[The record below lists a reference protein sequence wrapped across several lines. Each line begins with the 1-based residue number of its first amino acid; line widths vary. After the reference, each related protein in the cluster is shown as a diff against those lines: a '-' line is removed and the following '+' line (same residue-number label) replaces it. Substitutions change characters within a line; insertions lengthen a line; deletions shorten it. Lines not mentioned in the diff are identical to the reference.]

1 MSSGRQGQGMNA
13 SRRFTI
19 AAIALSACMGA
30 VLALVFERA
39 GEAAASLSESRAV
52 DLRVAEEL
60 RPSLAEFPEPPDVRR
75 SPLLLPSLRQ
85 SASDDADAMHDRFAF
100 VSPEVGTLVMPWE
113 TAAVLETPPPS
124 WSTEVKALAAATARN
139 FASLPATVARAVKRT
154 YTLKGRLA
162 EIAPVA
168 LQRVQSRFQD
178 AKVQW
183 PPVELAYVA
192 IKDERALEV
201 YAKSMTGAWQF
212 VHRYKVLG
220 ASGKTGPKL
229 VRGDKQVP
237 EGVYRISYLN
247 PNSAYHVSMRVSYP
261 NAFDREMAKQDGRKD
276 LGGDIMI
283 HGKNLSAGCL
293 AVGDQNAEELFVLA
307 NEVGLKNVSVVI
319 APTDLRSKAAPAL
332 ASGPAWTG
340 KLYTE
345 IASAMTP
352 FKAPPPAP
360 SLLSSLFGL

>member
-1 MSSGRQGQGMNA
+1 MDA
-13 SRRFTI
+13 SRRLTI
-19 AAIALSACMGA
+19 ASMALAACLGA
-30 VLALVFERA
+30 VLALAIDRSGDDF
-39 GEAAASLSESRAV
+39 ASLAEVRAV
-52 DLRVAEEL
+52 DLRIADTL
-60 RPSLAEFPEPPDVRR
+60 RPSLADFPEAPDPRR
-75 SPLLLPSLRQ
+75 SALLLPSPLPIELSE
-85 SASDDADAMHDRFAF
+85 SAAAMHDRFAF
-100 VSPEVGTLVMPWE
+100 VSPDAGPLAMPWE
-113 TAAVLETPPPS
+113 TTETIASPVPS
-124 WSTEVKALAAATARN
+124 WSTEVRALAAATARN
-139 FASLPATVARAVKRT
+139 MVSLPASVARAVKRS
-154 YTLKGRLA
+154 YTLKARLA

-168 LQRVQSRFQD
+168 LERVQSKFRE
-178 AKVQW
+178 AKAQW
-183 PPVELAYVA
+183 PPVEVAYVA

-201 YAKSMTGAWQF
+201 YAKSISGAWQF

-261 NAFDREMAKQDGRKD
+261 NAFDREMAKKDGRKD

-293 AVGDQNAEELFVLA
+293 AVGDQNAEELFLLA
-307 NEVGLKNVSVVI
+307 NEVGLKNVAVVI
-319 APTDLRSKAAPAL
+319 APTDLRSKSAPTLVNA
-332 ASGPAWTG
+332 PAWTG

-345 IASAMTP
+345 IATAMTP
-352 FKAPPPAP
+352 FKAPAPPP

>member
-1 MSSGRQGQGMNA
+1 MGLVSIERVMDA
-13 SRRFTI
+13 SLRFTI
-19 AAIALSACMGA
+19 AAGSLSACMGA
-30 VLALVFERA
+30 ALALVLVAPEREEIA
-39 GEAAASLSESRAV
+39 QSPAQVSLQ
-52 DLRVAEEL
+52 L
-60 RPSLAEFPEPPDVRR
+60 RPSLAASPEPATVPYEVIDPHVRFSFVRPDVGA
-75 SPLLLPSLRQ
+75 L
-85 SASDDADAMHDRFAF
+85 AI
-100 VSPEVGTLVMPWE
+100 PWATVE
-113 TAAVLETPPPS
+113 ITEPPATS
-124 WSTEVKALAAATARN
+124 WSTEVKTLAAATARN
-139 FASLPATVARAVKRT
+139 IASLPASVARAVKRS
-154 YTLKGRLA
+154 YTLKARLA

-168 LQRVQSRFQD
+168 LERVQSKFRD
-178 AKVQW
+178 AKAQW
-183 PPVELAYVA
+183 PPTEVAYVA

-201 YAKSMTGAWQF
+201 YAKSISGAWQF

-293 AVGDQNAEELFVLA
+293 AVGDQNAEELFLLA

-340 KLYTE
+340 KLYAE
-345 IASAMTP
+345 LASAMTP

>member
-1 MSSGRQGQGMNA
+1 MNA
-13 SRRFTI
+13 RRRFAI
-19 AAIALSACMGA
+19 AAIAFSASMGA
-30 VLALVFERA
+30 VLALVVARSGVDGSTPLEVPV
-39 GEAAASLSESRAV
+39 V
-52 DLRVAEEL
+52 DLRRPDAL
-60 RPSLAEFPEPPDVRR
+60 RPSLADFPAPPDARR
-75 SPLLLPSLRQ
+75 SPLYFPAAGTPREPVTGL
-85 SASDDADAMHDRFAF
+85 HDRFAF

-113 TAAVLETPPPS
+113 AAEVLEEPPPP
-124 WSTEVKALAAATARN
+124 WSTEVKALAAATARKI
-139 FASLPATVARAVKRT
+139 ASLPASVAQAVKRN
-154 YTLKGRLA
+154 YPLKGRLA

-168 LQRVQSRFQD
+168 LKRVQSKFQE

-183 PPVELAYVA
+183 PPMELAYVA

-201 YAKSMTGAWQF
+201 YARSMPGTWQF

-247 PNSAYHVSMRVSYP
+247 PNSAYHLSMRVSYP

-307 NEVGLKNVSVVI
+307 NEVGLKNVAVVI
-319 APTDLRSKAAPAL
+319 APTDLRSKAAPTL
-332 ASGPAWTG
+332 ERGPAWTG

-352 FKAPPPAP
+352 YKPPPPPP

>member
-1 MSSGRQGQGMNA
+1 MSLQ
-13 SRRFTI
+13 
-19 AAIALSACMGA
+19 
-30 VLALVFERA
+30 
-39 GEAAASLSESRAV
+39 
-52 DLRVAEEL
+52 L
-60 RPSLAEFPEPPDVRR
+60 RPSLAASPEPATVPYEVIDPHVRFSFVRPDVGA
-75 SPLLLPSLRQ
+75 L
-85 SASDDADAMHDRFAF
+85 AI
-100 VSPEVGTLVMPWE
+100 PWATVE
-113 TAAVLETPPPS
+113 ITEPPATS
-124 WSTEVKALAAATARN
+124 WSTEVKTLAAATARN
-139 FASLPATVARAVKRT
+139 IASLPASVARAVKRS
-154 YTLKGRLA
+154 YTLKARLA

-168 LQRVQSRFQD
+168 LERVQSKFRD
-178 AKVQW
+178 AKAQW
-183 PPVELAYVA
+183 PPTEVAYVA

-201 YAKSMTGAWQF
+201 YAKSISGAWQF

-293 AVGDQNAEELFVLA
+293 AVGDQNAEELFLLA

-319 APTDLRSKAAPAL
+319 APTDLRSKAVPAL

-340 KLYTE
+340 KLYAE
-345 IASAMTP
+345 LASAMTP

>member
-1 MSSGRQGQGMNA
+1 MNA
-13 SRRFTI
+13 RRRFTI
-19 AAIALSACMGA
+19 AAIAVSASLGA
-30 VLALVFERA
+30 ALALAFARGGVDDSTSPTLEGRT
-39 GEAAASLSESRAV
+39 V
-52 DLRVAEEL
+52 DLRRADTL
-60 RPSLAEFPEPPDVRR
+60 RPSLADFPAPPDPRR
-75 SPLLLPSLRQ
+75 LPLYFTTA
-85 SASDDADAMHDRFAF
+85 SAPRDPVDGRHDRFAF
-100 VSPEVGTLVMPWE
+100 VSPDVGTLVMPWE
-113 TAAVLETPPPS
+113 AAEVLEAPPPP
-124 WSTEVKALAAATARN
+124 WSTEVKALAAATARKI
-139 FASLPATVARAVKRT
+139 ASLPASVAQAVKRN
-154 YTLKGRLA
+154 YALKGRLA

-168 LQRVQSRFQD
+168 LKRVQSRFQD

-201 YAKSMTGAWQF
+201 YAKSMPGTWQF

-307 NEVGLKNVSVVI
+307 NEVGLKNVAVVI
-319 APTDLRSKAAPAL
+319 APTDLRSKAAPTL
-332 ASGPAWTG
+332 ERGPAWTG
-340 KLYTE
+340 RLYTE

-352 FKAPPPAP
+352 YKAPPPPP